1 MSSVRKS
8 RTAMDMYKSSTE
20 CISTYSKNLDEMLGK
35 KKNFSNIK
43 INLIWIDGGIRTGL
57 ITELC
62 GNPGSGKSN
71 LWFV

>member
-1 MSSVRKS
+1 
-8 RTAMDMYKSSTE
+8 MYL
-20 CISTYSKNLDEMLGK
+20 NLILDIFQRIQKKLMKCLVK
-35 KKNFSNIK
+35 KKPFFLPRK
-43 INLIWIDGGIRTGL
+43 LFRFFIDGGIRMGV